1 MTQWEPDQSVVRRLA
16 EAWLKRPLTPT
27 EEIELD
33 AFMRTVA
40 ETPPTSAAAKSSDPA
55 AHARAQ
61 ASQALSEGQART
73 GAAIRDI
80 LQKISG
86 TTAQALQAQERE
98 EQAILKV
105 VEAAKTLA
113 DLRPS
118 ALTSVAAGVAS
129 GERMV
134 MSQIADRL
142 ANLVKTEV
150 EQSFRQSFGR
160 LQQQLESAIGE
171 FQEAKQQLQQ
181 ASASAASPSPS
192 PPPATPPAPPAP
204 PAPPVSAPAPQSG
217 TSSS

>member
-1 MTQWEPDQSVVRRLA
+1 MTQFEPDQSVVRRLA

-27 EEIELD
+27 EEIELN

-40 ETPPTSAAAKSSDPA
+40 ETPPAQAAAVKSSDPA

-61 ASQALSEGQART
+61 ASQALTEGQART

-105 VEAAKTLA
+105 VEAAKTLS

-118 ALTSVAAGVAS
+118 ALGVAASGVAT

-181 ASASAASPSPS
+181 ASTAAAAPSA
-192 PPPATPPAPPAP
+192 PPATPPAPPATP
-204 PAPPVSAPAPQSG
+204 PAPAAPAPAPQSG
-217 TSSS
+217 TSPS

>member
-1 MTQWEPDQSVVRRLA
+1 MTQFEPDQSVVRRLA

-27 EEIELD
+27 EEIELN

-40 ETPPTSAAAKSSDPA
+40 DTPPAQAAAVNSSDPA

-61 ASQALSEGQART
+61 ASQALTEGQART

-105 VEAAKTLA
+105 VEAAKTLS

-118 ALTSVAAGVAS
+118 ALSVAASGVAT

-181 ASASAASPSPS
+181 ASTATAAPSA
-192 PPPATPPAPPAP
+192 PPATPPAPPATP
-204 PAPPVSAPAPQSG
+204 PAPAAPAPAPQSG
-217 TSSS
+217 TSPS